1 MIESFSGI
9 VKFSRFIGSRSCVNL
24 GSWIE
29 IIEPQCANAII
40 EYVRT
45 ENSLLLQLSRPNIG
59 MPSGF
64 YTLRNMPVMLVFR

>member
-24 GSWIE
+24 DSWIE